1 LKNKP
6 QQGLQDN
13 YEPLKGARLN
23 FTFEDGL
30 AL

>member
-1 LKNKP
+1 
-6 QQGLQDN
+6 
-13 YEPLKGARLN
+13 LKGARLN